1 MYTVLSIIKENGEQG
16 LITFDDVNVKKLI
29 DNIYEYIENEKSFK
43 GSKIHFNIEGP
54 KLTLTFNGHASGIY
68 EDTYEDIILDVTCNY
83 DIIIVFEIINGE
95 LYVTSET
102 YNLTDGDVT
111 YTTGEGPDEAAYT
124 VKENLSETYTVSEV
138 NWIGET
144 YKDLIDLFKKDIYY
158 YITLDT
164 LDPSF
169 NIEDKY
175 LQCVTSD
182 HKIKS

>member
-29 DNIYEYIENEKSFK
+29 DNLYEYIENEKSFR

-54 KLTLTFNGHASGIY
+54 KLTLTFSGHASGIY
-68 EDTYEDIILDVTCNY
+68 EDTYEDTILDVVCDY
-83 DIIIVFEIINGE
+83 DMIIVFEIINGE
-95 LYVTSET
+95 LYITSET
-102 YNLTDGDVT
+102 YNLTDGHVT
-111 YTTGEGPDEAAYT
+111 YTTGEGPDE
-124 VKENLSETYTVSEV
+124 VINNVEENLSETYTVSRE

-144 YKDLIDLFKKDIYY
+144 YNDLIDLFKTDIYY

-175 LQCVTSD
+175 LKRVTSD